1 MAVTVELP
9 GALQAHACGS
19 ALVTIECPCT
29 TVGAA
34 LEALAAQWPGVLD
47 RVMTE
52 QGEVRPH
59 VNIFVDER
67 NSRFHGGLDAPVPD
81 GSTIL
86 ILPAVS
92 GG

>member
-19 ALVTIECPCT
+19 ALVVLERECA

-34 LEALAAQWPGVLD
+34 LEALAEQWPGVLD

-52 QGEVRPH
+52 QGELRPH
-59 VNIFVDER
+59 VNVFVDEE
-67 NSRFHGGLDAPVPD
+67 NSRFIGGLGAPVPD

>member
-1 MAVTVELP
+1 MSVTVELP
-9 GALQAHACGS
+9 GALQAHASGS
-19 ALVTIECPCT
+19 ALVVIERRCAS
-29 TVGAA
+29 VA
-34 LEALAAQWPGVLD
+34 EALDALAEQWPGVLD

-52 QGEVRPH
+52 QGDLRPH
-59 VNIFVDER
+59 VNVFVDEQ
-67 NSRFHGGLDAPVPD
+67 NSRFIGGLDAPVPD

>member
-1 MAVTVELP
+1 MAVTIELP
-9 GALQAHACGS
+9 GALQAHARGS
-19 ALVTIECPCT
+19 TMIVLDRPCASVGDALD
-29 TVGAA
+29 
-34 LEALAAQWPGVLD
+34 ALAEQWPGVLD

-52 QGEVRPH
+52 QGELRPH
-59 VNIFVDER
+59 VNIFIDDQ
-67 NSRFHGGLDAPVPD
+67 NSRFIGGLGAPVPD

>member
-9 GALQAHACGS
+9 GALQTHARGS
-19 ALVTIECPCT
+19 VLVVLARPCSSVGDALD
-29 TVGAA
+29 
-34 LEALAAQWPGVLD
+34 ALAEQWPGVLD

-52 QGEVRPH
+52 QGELRAH
-59 VNIFVDER
+59 VNVFVDEQ
-67 NSRFHGGLDAPVPD
+67 NSRFIGGLNAPVPD